1 MADEIETR
9 EIVAAIR
16 DAPAPVVNT
25 TYLADEFDVP
35 RESLRDQL
43 VELVADGV
51 LEHTEVRGR
60 GHLWWRSV
68 TSELDE

>member
-1 MADEIETR
+1 
-9 EIVAAIR
+9 
-16 DAPAPVVNT
+16 
-25 TYLADEFDVP
+25 
-35 RESLRDQL
+35 
-43 VELVADGV
+43 LVADGV